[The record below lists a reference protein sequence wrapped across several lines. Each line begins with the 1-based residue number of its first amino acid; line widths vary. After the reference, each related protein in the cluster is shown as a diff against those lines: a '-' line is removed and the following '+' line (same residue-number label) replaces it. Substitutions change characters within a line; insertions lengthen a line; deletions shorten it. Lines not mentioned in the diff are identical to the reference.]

1 MYEQDDWI
9 WLLLVNFDK
18 LLKGGK
24 LVFFQQL
31 VNGLTI
37 GSTYALVTIGFTMIY
52 GVLELTNFA
61 HSSFYMLGAY
71 LTMTSMS
78 MLGVSVKTFFFSLL
92 VSIILC
98 GVLSALVDR
107 FALRLIRNRKGAGI
121 SALLC
126 TVGVQTCIN
135 NAILAIF
142 GSETKNFP
150 DVLQLGKITI
160 GKTVISRFQILIMII
175 AILIMALL
183 SVVIYFT
190 RFGSAMRAI
199 SQNERAARM
208 MGIRVNQIIT
218 WTFFISAA
226 ISTIAGTMVGMYY
239 QAVDIT
245 MASSVG
251 SKAFAAAVLG
261 GIGVMPGAVLGGF
274 IIGVVETLVA
284 GYISSG
290 YRDAIAFAIL
300 IIVLAVRP
308 QGILGK
314 KVATKV

>member
-1 MYEQDDWI
+1 M
-9 WLLLVNFDK
+9 
-18 LLKGGK
+18 
-24 LVFFQQL
+24 FFQQL

-71 LTMTSMS
+71 LTMTSMAV
-78 MLGVSVKTFFFSLL
+78 LGVSIRTFFLSLL
-92 VSIILC
+92 VSIVLC

-107 FALRLIRNRKGAGI
+107 FALRLIRNRRGAGI

-135 NAILAIF
+135 NSILAIF

-150 DVLQLGKITI
+150 DVLRLGKITI
-160 GKTVISRFQILIMII
+160 GKTVISRLQILIMLI

-183 SVVIYFT
+183 SFVIYFT

-208 MGIRVNQIIT
+208 MGIKVNQIIT

-300 IIVLAVRP
+300 IVVLAVRP

>member
-1 MYEQDDWI
+1 MF
-9 WLLLVNFDK
+9 L
-18 LLKGGK
+18 
-24 LVFFQQL
+24 QQL
-31 VNGLTI
+31 INGLTI

-71 LTMTSMS
+71 LTLTSMS
-78 MLGVSVKTFFFSLL
+78 VIGVSPRGFFISLAVAVL
-92 VSIILC
+92 LC
-98 GVLSALVDR
+98 GFLGAVMDR
-107 FALRLIRNRKGAGI
+107 FALRPIRNRKGAGI

-126 TVGVQTCIN
+126 TVGAQTCIN
-135 NAILAIF
+135 NAILAFF
-142 GSETKNFP
+142 GAESKMFP
-150 DVLQLGKITI
+150 DIFDLGKITFHNA
-160 GKTVISRFQILIMII
+160 VISRIQILIMAI
-175 AILIMALL
+175 AIMIMAVL
-183 SVVIYFT
+183 SFLIYFT
-190 RFGSAMRAI
+190 RFGCAMRAI
-199 SQNERAARM
+199 SQNERAALM
-208 MGIRVNQIIT
+208 MGIKVNTIIT
-218 WTFFISAA
+218 GTFFIATT

-239 QAVDIT
+239 QAIDIT
-245 MASSVG
+245 MANSVG

-274 IIGVVETLVA
+274 IIGVVETFVA

-314 KVATKV
+314 KTVTKV

>member
-1 MYEQDDWI
+1 MF
-9 WLLLVNFDK
+9 L
-18 LLKGGK
+18 
-24 LVFFQQL
+24 QQL

-37 GSTYALVTIGFTMIY
+37 GSTYALVTIGFTMVY

-71 LTMTSMS
+71 LTLTSMGA
-78 MLGVSVKTFFFSLL
+78 LGVSIRGFFLSLL
-92 VSIILC
+92 IAVVLC
-98 GVLSALVDR
+98 GLLSALMDR
-107 FALRLIRNRKGAGI
+107 AALRPIRNRKGAGI

-126 TVGVQTCIN
+126 TVGAQTCIN

-142 GSETKNFP
+142 GSETKTFP
-150 DVLQLGKITI
+150 DVFQLGKITI
-160 GKTVISRFQILIMII
+160 GGIVISYLQILIMVI
-175 AILIMALL
+175 AIVIMAVL
-183 SVVIYFT
+183 SLVIYFT
-190 RFGSAMRAI
+190 RFGCAMRAI

-208 MGIRVNQIIT
+208 MGIRVNSIIT
-218 WTFFISAA
+218 WTFLISAA

-274 IIGVVETLVA
+274 IIGVIETLVA

-300 IIVLAVRP
+300 ILVLAVRP

-314 KVATKV
+314 KTTTKV

>member
-1 MYEQDDWI
+1 M
-9 WLLLVNFDK
+9 
-18 LLKGGK
+18 
-24 LVFFQQL
+24 FFQQL

-78 MLGVSVKTFFFSLL
+78 MLGVSIKTFFLSLL

-98 GVLSALVDR
+98 GVLSAMVDR
-107 FALRLIRNRKGAGI
+107 FALRLIRNRRGAGI

-135 NAILAIF
+135 NSILAIF

-150 DVLQLGKITI
+150 DVLRLGKITI
-160 GKTVISRFQILIMII
+160 GRTVISRLQILIMLI
-175 AILIMALL
+175 AVLIMTLL
-183 SVVIYFT
+183 SFVIYFT

-208 MGIRVNQIIT
+208 MGIKVNQIIT

-300 IIVLAVRP
+300 IVVLAVRP